1 MSESVRPN
9 TQPQADRAGSP
20 KAYVRPSI
28 KKIGN
33 VRDVTLLGGRAGGDA
48 LGMMAM

>member
-1 MSESVRPN
+1 MSQPVRP
-9 TQPQADRAGSP
+9 QDQAKAEGAGSQ

-33 VRDVTLLGGRAGGDA
+33 VRDVTLLGGRAGGDG
-48 LGMMAM
+48 LSMQAM